1 MKPARAHEQPEGEH
15 PATSRGLQDERKE
28 ARDQLT
34 LVLSFF
40 SRVDAKASA
49 LLAIDTGM
57 LAILT
62 SNALPLTAASAM
74 SVASYILAGI
84 TAAMLAGSLW
94 FLYCVAF
101 PSLDGGH
108 QSLIYFR
115 EIARRTETNFIDAFT
130 AQDEGLRVKDLLGQ
144 VWRNSCILTAKFDSL
159 KRAFILMA
167 IAIVPWGAAVA
178 LFSAQHPSVHT
189 LITK

>member
-1 MKPARAHEQPEGEH
+1 MKPTCALEGTGDDH
-15 PATSRGLQDERKE
+15 LTSRSLQDEHKE

-57 LAILT
+57 LAILA
-62 SNALPLTAASAM
+62 SNAPPPATM
-74 SVASYILAGI
+74 SVLSNILSGI

-94 FLYCVAF
+94 FLYRVAF

-115 EIARRTETNFIDAFT
+115 EIARKTETNFIDAFIS
-130 AQDEGLRVKDLLGQ
+130 QEESSRVKDLLGQ
-144 VWRNSCILTAKFDSL
+144 VWRNSCILGAKFDAL

-167 IAIVPWGAAVA
+167 LAIVPWAVAVA
-178 LFSAQHPSVHT
+178 LFSSRHPSVHT
-189 LITK
+189 LITR

>member
-1 MKPARAHEQPEGEH
+1 MNPARTPEGGDGKH
-15 PATSRGLQDERKE
+15 PAPRSRQDERKE
-28 ARDQLT
+28 ARDQLAI
-34 LVLSFF
+34 VLGFF

-62 SNALPLTAASAM
+62 ANALPLTTM
-74 SVASYILAGI
+74 SVMSVLSYVLAGI
-84 TAAMLAGSLW
+84 TAAALGGSLW
-94 FLYCVAF
+94 FLYRVAF

-130 AQDEGLRVKDLLGQ
+130 AQDDDLRVKDLLGQ

-167 IAIVPWGAAVA
+167 LAIVPWSASVA
-178 LFSAQHPSVHT
+178 LFSSQHPSIHT
-189 LITK
+189 ITK

>member
-1 MKPARAHEQPEGEH
+1 MKSSHSQESASANNG
-15 PATSRGLQDERKE
+15 TSLASQDCRKE

-62 SNALPLTAASAM
+62 SNSPPFADISTPSSIGACLTLLMLSA
-74 SVASYILAGI
+74 
-84 TAAMLAGSLW
+84 SLW
-94 FLYCVAF
+94 FLYRVAF
-101 PSLDGGH
+101 PTLDGGH

-115 EIARRTETNFIDAFT
+115 EIGRRTETGFIDAFT
-130 AQDEGLRVKDLLGQ
+130 AQDESARVKDLLGQ
-144 VWRNSCILTAKFDSL
+144 VWRNSCILSKKFDSL
-159 KRAFILMA
+159 KLAFILMA
-167 IAIVPWGAAVA
+167 LAIIPWSCTVA
-178 LFSAQHPSVHT
+178 LFSAQHPVIHSLT
-189 LITK
+189 TK